1 VQGVCET
8 SSQPGCAISQ
18 LWTVRTTC
26 VYARGMALVLAHAGH
41 WLANLVYAGPVIVVV
56 GWLAWTTLR
65 ERRREKIASGQPAT
79 DE

>member
-1 VQGVCET
+1 MTRHAAG
-8 SSQPGCAISQ
+8 P
-18 LWTVRTTC
+18 
-26 VYARGMALVLAHAGH
+26 ARGDYAWCMELVLAHAGH

-65 ERRREKIASGQPAT
+65 ERRREKAEGEPRPAVGPPAT